1 MDYIRKY
8 WHFIAGIAAIA
19 AIGGFYFFRDNSPV
33 HTQERVQIPVASI
46 ELDEREETAVPA
58 VHIPLYIVI
67 HIEGE
72 VYSPGVFTLPD
83 GSRVNDAVILAGGA
97 TAYADLSRINLAA
110 FLEDAQQ
117 IIIPN
122 VEDEITI
129 QAATATADDNSL
141 VNINTADERLLM
153 TLPGIGP
160 VIAGNIIAHREAH
173 GQFNS
178 IEELRNVPRIG
189 AETLNNLRDL
199 ITIN

>member
-8 WHFIAGIAAIA
+8 WHFIAGIIAIA
-19 AIGGFYFFRDNSPV
+19 ALGGFYFTRGNS
-33 HTQERVQIPVASI
+33 HTPERVQIPITPAY
-46 ELDEREETAVPA
+46 TAEAAEPEPN
-58 VHIPLYIVI
+58 IITDIVI

-72 VYSPGVFTLPD
+72 VYFPGVFTLPG

-122 VEDEITI
+122 ADDELEV
-129 QAATATADDNSL
+129 QAAAVASGSSGL
-141 VNINTADERLLM
+141 VNINTADEATLT

-160 VIAGNIIAHREAH
+160 VIAGNIIAYREAH

-178 IEELRNVPRIG
+178 IDELRNVPRIG
-189 AETLNNLRDL
+189 AATLNNLRDL
-199 ITIN
+199 VTVN

>member
-1 MDYIRKY
+1 MDYIKKY
-8 WHFIAGIAAIA
+8 WHFIAGILAIA
-19 AIGGFYFFRDNSPV
+19 ALGGFYFTRDNNTP
-33 HTQERVQIPVASI
+33 ERVQIPITPTYTV
-46 ELDEREETAVPA
+46 ETAEPEPNILA
-58 VHIPLYIVI
+58 DIVI

-83 GSRVNDAVILAGGA
+83 GSRVNDAVTLAGGA

-122 VEDEITI
+122 VDDEIEI
-129 QAATATADDNSL
+129 QTAAATAVESGL
-141 VNINTADERLLM
+141 VNINTADESLLR

-160 VIAGNIIAHREAH
+160 VIAGNIISHRETH

-178 IEELRNVPRIG
+178 VEELRNVPRIG
-189 AETLNNLRDL
+189 ATTLDNLRDL
-199 ITIN
+199 VTVN

>member
-19 AIGGFYFFRDNSPV
+19 ALGGFYFTQGNNPV
-33 HTQERVQIPVASI
+33 HSPERIQIPVAPI
-46 ELDEREETAVPA
+46 YEAEVAEPTVNIPA
-58 VHIPLYIVI
+58 DIVI

-72 VYSPGVFTLPD
+72 VYHPGVFTLPD

-122 VEDEITI
+122 ADDEIELQTTTTV
-129 QAATATADDNSL
+129 TAVDSGL
-141 VNINTADERLLM
+141 VNINTADESLLS

-160 VIAGNIIAHREAH
+160 VIAGNIIAHRETH

-189 AETLNNLRDL
+189 ATTLNNLRDL
-199 ITIN
+199 VTVN

>member
-8 WHFIAGIAAIA
+8 WHFIAGIIAIS
-19 AIGGFYFFRDNSPV
+19 AIGGFYFLQDTSPV
-33 HTQERVQIPVASI
+33 HTQERVQIPIAPPEI
-46 ELDEREETAVPA
+46 EEQAEPIILSD
-58 VHIPLYIVI
+58 IVI

-83 GSRVNDAVILAGGA
+83 GSRVNDAVILAGGT
-97 TAYADLSRINLAA
+97 TAYADLSRVNLAA
-110 FLEDAQQ
+110 FLVDAQQ

-122 VEDEITI
+122 AEDEIET
-129 QAATATADDNSL
+129 QAATATIAADSGL

-160 VIAGNIIAHREAH
+160 VIAGNIISHREAN

-178 IEELRNVPRIG
+178 IEELQNVPRIG
-189 AETLNNLRDL
+189 AATLNNLRDL